1 MASTAFSIRDRLV
14 MILERYVSP
23 ITVCSMLTTALAQRD
38 PSSREID
45 VNNVLDVVGEVM
57 IGLRLFC
64 EEDKLPTLMCELAD
78 FCDRETQPFHPV
90 PSTRTPEVHKAPVP
104 STRSHEMDKTPVPS
118 TRSHEAHKTPVPS
131 TRSHEVDKTPVPST
145 RSHEAHKTPE
155 PSTRT
160 HEAHKTPEPST
171 RTHDT
176 VRPPPAP
183 SSRTPDFPKT
193 PVPST
198 RSPRLPDF
206 SKSDY
211 DLSHASSR

>member
-23 ITVCSMLTTALAQRD
+23 ITVCSMLTTALSQRD

-104 STRSHEMDKTPVPS
+104 SMRSHEMDKTPV
-118 TRSHEAHKTPVPS
+118 
-131 TRSHEVDKTPVPST
+131 
-145 RSHEAHKTPE
+145 
-155 PSTRT
+155 
-160 HEAHKTPEPST
+160 PST

>member
-23 ITVCSMLTTALAQRD
+23 ITVCSMLTTALSQRD

-118 TRSHEAHKTPVPS
+118 TRSHEAHKTP
-131 TRSHEVDKTPVPST
+131 
-145 RSHEAHKTPE
+145 
-155 PSTRT
+155 
-160 HEAHKTPEPST
+160 EPST

>member
-23 ITVCSMLTTALAQRD
+23 ITVCSMLTTALSQRD

-90 PSTRTPEVHKAPVP
+90 PSTRTPEVHKAPEP
-104 STRSHEMDKTPVPS
+104 STRS
-118 TRSHEAHKTPVPS
+118 
-131 TRSHEVDKTPVPST
+131 
-145 RSHEAHKTPE
+145 
-155 PSTRT
+155 

>member
-118 TRSHEAHKTPVPS
+118 TRSHEAHKTP
-131 TRSHEVDKTPVPST
+131 
-145 RSHEAHKTPE
+145 E